1 MGNDRTLS
9 KARKIAQRLAGQIEK
24 LSDALEDLELE
35 FAMLMKTIDKM
46 ESKQGTSREVQID
59 VSAKVDEEDDN
70 DFDVTNTS
78 APTVK
83 GRRKFLLFRC
93 CERTGFTSF
102 NEGANAKECVR
113 RTRHEQ
119 HQHRGACI
127 IQAIGHDH
135 EESGSTQCT
144 KQTERDS
151 NVHPQFALLW
161 VASCKNAGEENRCTE
176 HRREIRSDRV

>member
-46 ESKQGTSREVQID
+46 EAKQGTSRDVQID
-59 VSAKVDEEDDN
+59 VSVKVDDEDED

-83 GRRKFLLFRC
+83 GRRKF
-93 CERTGFTSF
+93 
-102 NEGANAKECVR
+102 
-113 RTRHEQ
+113 
-119 HQHRGACI
+119 
-127 IQAIGHDH
+127 
-135 EESGSTQCT
+135 
-144 KQTERDS
+144 
-151 NVHPQFALLW
+151 
-161 VASCKNAGEENRCTE
+161 
-176 HRREIRSDRV
+176 

>member
-35 FAMLMKTIDKM
+35 FGMLMKTIDKM

-59 VSAKVDEEDDN
+59 VSVKVDEEDEN

-83 GRRKFLLFRC
+83 GRRKF
-93 CERTGFTSF
+93 
-102 NEGANAKECVR
+102 
-113 RTRHEQ
+113 
-119 HQHRGACI
+119 
-127 IQAIGHDH
+127 
-135 EESGSTQCT
+135 
-144 KQTERDS
+144 
-151 NVHPQFALLW
+151 
-161 VASCKNAGEENRCTE
+161 
-176 HRREIRSDRV
+176 

>member
-59 VSAKVDEEDDN
+59 VSVKVDEEDDN

-83 GRRKFLLFRC
+83 GRRKF
-93 CERTGFTSF
+93 
-102 NEGANAKECVR
+102 
-113 RTRHEQ
+113 
-119 HQHRGACI
+119 
-127 IQAIGHDH
+127 
-135 EESGSTQCT
+135 
-144 KQTERDS
+144 
-151 NVHPQFALLW
+151 
-161 VASCKNAGEENRCTE
+161 
-176 HRREIRSDRV
+176 

>member
-46 ESKQGTSREVQID
+46 ESKQGTSGEVQID
-59 VSAKVDEEDDN
+59 VSVKVDEEDEN

-83 GRRKFLLFRC
+83 GRRKF
-93 CERTGFTSF
+93 
-102 NEGANAKECVR
+102 
-113 RTRHEQ
+113 
-119 HQHRGACI
+119 
-127 IQAIGHDH
+127 
-135 EESGSTQCT
+135 
-144 KQTERDS
+144 
-151 NVHPQFALLW
+151 
-161 VASCKNAGEENRCTE
+161 
-176 HRREIRSDRV
+176 

>member
-46 ESKQGTSREVQID
+46 EAKQGTPRDVEID
-59 VSAKVDEEDDN
+59 VSVKINEEEED

-83 GRRKFLLFRC
+83 GRRKF
-93 CERTGFTSF
+93 
-102 NEGANAKECVR
+102 
-113 RTRHEQ
+113 
-119 HQHRGACI
+119 
-127 IQAIGHDH
+127 
-135 EESGSTQCT
+135 
-144 KQTERDS
+144 
-151 NVHPQFALLW
+151 
-161 VASCKNAGEENRCTE
+161 
-176 HRREIRSDRV
+176 

>member
-1 MGNDRTLS
+1 MGKDRTLS

-59 VSAKVDEEDDN
+59 VSVKVDEEDEN

-83 GRRKFLLFRC
+83 GRRKF
-93 CERTGFTSF
+93 
-102 NEGANAKECVR
+102 
-113 RTRHEQ
+113 
-119 HQHRGACI
+119 
-127 IQAIGHDH
+127 
-135 EESGSTQCT
+135 
-144 KQTERDS
+144 
-151 NVHPQFALLW
+151 
-161 VASCKNAGEENRCTE
+161 
-176 HRREIRSDRV
+176 

>member
-46 ESKQGTSREVQID
+46 ESKQGTPREVQID
-59 VSAKVDEEDDN
+59 VSVKVDGEDDN

-83 GRRKFLLFRC
+83 GRRKF
-93 CERTGFTSF
+93 
-102 NEGANAKECVR
+102 
-113 RTRHEQ
+113 
-119 HQHRGACI
+119 
-127 IQAIGHDH
+127 
-135 EESGSTQCT
+135 
-144 KQTERDS
+144 
-151 NVHPQFALLW
+151 
-161 VASCKNAGEENRCTE
+161 
-176 HRREIRSDRV
+176 

>member
-46 ESKQGTSREVQID
+46 EAKQGTSRDVEID
-59 VSAKVDEEDDN
+59 VSVKINEEEED

-83 GRRKFLLFRC
+83 GRRKF
-93 CERTGFTSF
+93 
-102 NEGANAKECVR
+102 
-113 RTRHEQ
+113 
-119 HQHRGACI
+119 
-127 IQAIGHDH
+127 
-135 EESGSTQCT
+135 
-144 KQTERDS
+144 
-151 NVHPQFALLW
+151 
-161 VASCKNAGEENRCTE
+161 
-176 HRREIRSDRV
+176 

>member
-59 VSAKVDEEDDN
+59 VSVKVDEEDEN

-83 GRRKFLLFRC
+83 GLSLI
-93 CERTGFTSF
+93 
-102 NEGANAKECVR
+102 
-113 RTRHEQ
+113 H
-119 HQHRGACI
+119 I
-127 IQAIGHDH
+127 
-135 EESGSTQCT
+135 
-144 KQTERDS
+144 
-151 NVHPQFALLW
+151 
-161 VASCKNAGEENRCTE
+161 
-176 HRREIRSDRV
+176 

>member
-46 ESKQGTSREVQID
+46 EAKQGTSREVQID
-59 VSAKVDEEDDN
+59 VAVKVDEEDDN

-83 GRRKFLLFRC
+83 GRRKF
-93 CERTGFTSF
+93 
-102 NEGANAKECVR
+102 
-113 RTRHEQ
+113 
-119 HQHRGACI
+119 
-127 IQAIGHDH
+127 
-135 EESGSTQCT
+135 
-144 KQTERDS
+144 
-151 NVHPQFALLW
+151 
-161 VASCKNAGEENRCTE
+161 
-176 HRREIRSDRV
+176 

>member
-59 VSAKVDEEDDN
+59 VAVKVDEEDDN

-83 GRRKFLLFRC
+83 GRRKF
-93 CERTGFTSF
+93 
-102 NEGANAKECVR
+102 
-113 RTRHEQ
+113 
-119 HQHRGACI
+119 
-127 IQAIGHDH
+127 
-135 EESGSTQCT
+135 
-144 KQTERDS
+144 
-151 NVHPQFALLW
+151 
-161 VASCKNAGEENRCTE
+161 
-176 HRREIRSDRV
+176 

>member
-59 VSAKVDEEDDN
+59 VSVMVDEEDEN

-83 GRRKFLLFRC
+83 GRRKF
-93 CERTGFTSF
+93 
-102 NEGANAKECVR
+102 
-113 RTRHEQ
+113 
-119 HQHRGACI
+119 
-127 IQAIGHDH
+127 
-135 EESGSTQCT
+135 
-144 KQTERDS
+144 
-151 NVHPQFALLW
+151 
-161 VASCKNAGEENRCTE
+161 
-176 HRREIRSDRV
+176 

>member
-46 ESKQGTSREVQID
+46 ESKQSTSREVQID
-59 VSAKVDEEDDN
+59 VSVKVDEEDDN

-83 GRRKFLLFRC
+83 GRRKF
-93 CERTGFTSF
+93 
-102 NEGANAKECVR
+102 
-113 RTRHEQ
+113 
-119 HQHRGACI
+119 
-127 IQAIGHDH
+127 
-135 EESGSTQCT
+135 
-144 KQTERDS
+144 
-151 NVHPQFALLW
+151 
-161 VASCKNAGEENRCTE
+161 
-176 HRREIRSDRV
+176 

>member
-46 ESKQGTSREVQID
+46 EAKQGTSRDVQID
-59 VSAKVDEEDDN
+59 VSVKVGEEDED

-83 GRRKFLLFRC
+83 GRRKF
-93 CERTGFTSF
+93 
-102 NEGANAKECVR
+102 
-113 RTRHEQ
+113 
-119 HQHRGACI
+119 
-127 IQAIGHDH
+127 
-135 EESGSTQCT
+135 
-144 KQTERDS
+144 
-151 NVHPQFALLW
+151 
-161 VASCKNAGEENRCTE
+161 
-176 HRREIRSDRV
+176 

>member
-46 ESKQGTSREVQID
+46 EAKQCTSRNVEID
-59 VSAKVDEEDDN
+59 VSVKIDEEEED

-83 GRRKFLLFRC
+83 GRRKF
-93 CERTGFTSF
+93 
-102 NEGANAKECVR
+102 
-113 RTRHEQ
+113 
-119 HQHRGACI
+119 
-127 IQAIGHDH
+127 
-135 EESGSTQCT
+135 
-144 KQTERDS
+144 
-151 NVHPQFALLW
+151 
-161 VASCKNAGEENRCTE
+161 
-176 HRREIRSDRV
+176 

>member
-46 ESKQGTSREVQID
+46 EAKQGTSREVQID
-59 VSAKVDEEDDN
+59 VSVKVDEEDDN

-83 GRRKFLLFRC
+83 GRRKF
-93 CERTGFTSF
+93 
-102 NEGANAKECVR
+102 
-113 RTRHEQ
+113 
-119 HQHRGACI
+119 
-127 IQAIGHDH
+127 
-135 EESGSTQCT
+135 
-144 KQTERDS
+144 
-151 NVHPQFALLW
+151 
-161 VASCKNAGEENRCTE
+161 
-176 HRREIRSDRV
+176 

>member
-59 VSAKVDEEDDN
+59 VSVKVDEEDEN
-70 DFDVTNTS
+70 DFDVTTTS

-83 GRRKFLLFRC
+83 GRRKF
-93 CERTGFTSF
+93 
-102 NEGANAKECVR
+102 
-113 RTRHEQ
+113 
-119 HQHRGACI
+119 
-127 IQAIGHDH
+127 
-135 EESGSTQCT
+135 
-144 KQTERDS
+144 
-151 NVHPQFALLW
+151 
-161 VASCKNAGEENRCTE
+161 
-176 HRREIRSDRV
+176 

>member
-46 ESKQGTSREVQID
+46 EAKQGTARDVQID
-59 VSAKVDEEDDN
+59 VSVKVDEEDDD

-83 GRRKFLLFRC
+83 GRRKF
-93 CERTGFTSF
+93 
-102 NEGANAKECVR
+102 
-113 RTRHEQ
+113 
-119 HQHRGACI
+119 
-127 IQAIGHDH
+127 
-135 EESGSTQCT
+135 
-144 KQTERDS
+144 
-151 NVHPQFALLW
+151 
-161 VASCKNAGEENRCTE
+161 
-176 HRREIRSDRV
+176 

>member
-46 ESKQGTSREVQID
+46 ESKQGASREVQVG
-59 VSAKVDEEDDN
+59 VSIKVDEEDEN

-83 GRRKFLLFRC
+83 GRRKF
-93 CERTGFTSF
+93 
-102 NEGANAKECVR
+102 
-113 RTRHEQ
+113 
-119 HQHRGACI
+119 
-127 IQAIGHDH
+127 
-135 EESGSTQCT
+135 
-144 KQTERDS
+144 
-151 NVHPQFALLW
+151 
-161 VASCKNAGEENRCTE
+161 
-176 HRREIRSDRV
+176 

>member
-46 ESKQGTSREVQID
+46 EAKQGTTREVQID
-59 VSAKVDEEDDN
+59 VSVKVDEEDEN

-83 GRRKFLLFRC
+83 GRRKF
-93 CERTGFTSF
+93 
-102 NEGANAKECVR
+102 
-113 RTRHEQ
+113 
-119 HQHRGACI
+119 
-127 IQAIGHDH
+127 
-135 EESGSTQCT
+135 
-144 KQTERDS
+144 
-151 NVHPQFALLW
+151 
-161 VASCKNAGEENRCTE
+161 
-176 HRREIRSDRV
+176 